1 MTVKKSE
8 NTLTNSQL
16 EQSASPNKTGELE
29 FKLVIILG
37 MLSAI
42 GALSTDMYLPLFPA
56 MSHALNTTQAGV
68 QLSLTSFMAGLAI
81 GQLIIGPWSDVIGRR
96 KLLLGGMVL
105 LTVASM
111 ACSFSSSIEM
121 LIISRFFQGAGGA
134 SGIVLTRAIVSD
146 LSFGNKA
153 AYYFN
158 LILAIQGAAPIVAP
172 LMGGVA
178 AYFPWQIVFVFMAV
192 ISLIITTLTFVY
204 VPESLPSKSVSD
216 GSKGCLVKQFL
227 KLFKNRTY
235 MGYTLVFSATFGA
248 LFAYISASPFIY
260 QSMFKFTPGF
270 FSIMF
275 AVNAGIMMFSSILSA
290 RWVERIGAKSLVI
303 IGVVTT
309 FVLACLLLVVN
320 YLGIYQLALTTIIFM
335 MLMFTMALI
344 FGNAAS
350 LALTAVPDVRGA
362 GSAVLGAL
370 QFGTA
375 SLTAFLTG
383 LGKSVS
389 LFPISIV
396 LIGCGIMAL
405 FSLVLVREGD
415 K

>member
-1 MTVKKSE
+1 MKKSE
-8 NTLTNSQL
+8 NTLNNSYLDQTIPSN
-16 EQSASPNKTGELE
+16 QKGELA
-29 FKLVIILG
+29 FKLVLVLG

-56 MSHALNTTQAGV
+56 ISHALFTTQAGV

-81 GQLIIGPWSDVIGRR
+81 GQLIIGPWSDAIGRR

-105 LTVASM
+105 LTVASI

-121 LIISRFFQGAGGA
+121 LITSRFFQGAGGA

-172 LMGGVA
+172 LIGGVA
-178 AYFPWQIVFVFMAV
+178 AYFPWQVVFVFMAL
-192 ISLIITTLTFVY
+192 ISLIITLLTFVY
-204 VPESLPSKSVSD
+204 VPESLPDKSESGESKSSLA
-216 GSKGCLVKQFL
+216 KPFL
-227 KLFKNRTY
+227 KLFQNRTY
-235 MGYTLVFSATFGA
+235 MGYTLIFSATFGA

-270 FSIMF
+270 FSIVF
-275 AVNAGIMMFSSILSA
+275 AINAGIMMFSSILSA
-290 RWVERIGAKSLVI
+290 RWVGRIGAKSLVI

-320 YLGIYQLALTTIIFM
+320 YLNLYQFVLTTAIFM

-383 LGKSVS
+383 LGQSVS

-396 LIGCGIMAL
+396 LIGCGLITL
-405 FSLVLVREGD
+405 FSLILVRKGD

>member
-1 MTVKKSE
+1 MKKSE
-8 NTLTNSQL
+8 NTLNNSYLDQTIPSN
-16 EQSASPNKTGELE
+16 QKGELA
-29 FKLVIILG
+29 FKLVLVLG

-56 MSHALNTTQAGV
+56 ISHALITTQAGV

-81 GQLIIGPWSDVIGRR
+81 GQLIIGPWSDAIGRR

-105 LTVASM
+105 LTVASI

-121 LIISRFFQGAGGA
+121 LITSRFFQGAGGA

-172 LMGGVA
+172 LIGGVA
-178 AYFPWQIVFVFMAV
+178 AYFPWQVVFVFMAL
-192 ISLIITTLTFVY
+192 ISLIITLLTFVY
-204 VPESLPSKSVSD
+204 VPESLPDKSESGESKSSLA
-216 GSKGCLVKQFL
+216 KPFL
-227 KLFKNRTY
+227 KLFQNRTY
-235 MGYTLVFSATFGA
+235 MGYTLIFSATFGA

-270 FSIMF
+270 FSIVF
-275 AVNAGIMMFSSILSA
+275 AINAGIMMFSSILSA
-290 RWVERIGAKSLVI
+290 RWVGRIGAKSLVI

-320 YLGIYQLALTTIIFM
+320 YLNLYQFVLTTAIFM

-383 LGKSVS
+383 LGQSVS

-396 LIGCGIMAL
+396 LIGCGLITL
-405 FSLVLVREGD
+405 FSLILVRKGD

>member
-1 MTVKKSE
+1 MKKSE
-8 NTLTNSQL
+8 NTINNSFLDQTI
-16 EQSASPNKTGELE
+16 SPSQKSELG
-29 FKLVIILG
+29 FKLVLVLG

-56 MSHALNTTQAGV
+56 MSHALITTQAGI

-81 GQLIIGPWSDVIGRR
+81 GQLIIGPWSDAIGRR
-96 KLLLGGMVL
+96 KLLLGGMIL
-105 LTVASM
+105 LTVASI
-111 ACSFSSSIEM
+111 ACSLSSNIEM

-158 LILAIQGAAPIVAP
+158 LMLAIQGAAPIVAP
-172 LMGGVA
+172 LIGGIA
-178 AYFPWQIVFVFMAV
+178 AYFPWQVVFIFMAV

-204 VPESLPSKSVSD
+204 VPESLPGKSAS
-216 GSKGCLVKQFL
+216 GGNKNNLVKQFL

-235 MGYTLVFSATFGA
+235 MGYTLIFSSTFGA

-260 QSMFKFTPGF
+260 QSMFKFSPGF
-270 FSIMF
+270 FSIVF
-275 AVNAGIMMFSSILSA
+275 AINAGIMMFSSILSA
-290 RWVERIGAKSLVI
+290 RWVERFGAKTLVI

-320 YLGIYQLALTTIIFM
+320 YLSLYQLELTTAIFM
-335 MLMFTMALI
+335 MLMFTMAFI

-370 QFGTA
+370 QFGAA

-396 LIGCGIMAL
+396 LIGCGIITL
-405 FSLVLVREGD
+405 FSLMLVRVRR
-415 K
+415 

>member
-8 NTLTNSQL
+8 NILNENCLDLNVSSYQKGAL
-16 EQSASPNKTGELE
+16 G
-29 FKLVIILG
+29 FKLVLVLG

-56 MSHALNTTQAGV
+56 MSHALITTQAGV
-68 QLSLTSFMAGLAI
+68 QLSLTSFMFGLAI

-96 KLLLGGMVL
+96 NLLLGGMVL
-105 LTVASM
+105 LTVASI

-158 LILAIQGAAPIVAP
+158 LMLAIQGVAPIIAP
-172 LMGGVA
+172 LIGGIA
-178 AYFPWQIVFVFMAV
+178 AHFPWPVVFVFLTV
-192 ISLIITTLTFVY
+192 ISLILTVLTFAY
-204 VPESLPSKSVSD
+204 VPESLPNKSAYS
-216 GSKGCLVKQFL
+216 GIKNSLVKQFF
-227 KLFKNRTY
+227 KLFRNRVY

-260 QSMFKFTPGF
+260 QSMFNFTPGF
-270 FSIMF
+270 FSVVF
-275 AVNAGIMMFSSILSA
+275 AINAGIMMFGSILSA
-290 RWVERIGAKSLVI
+290 RWVERIGAKTLVI
-303 IGVVTT
+303 VGVVTT
-309 FVLACLLLVVN
+309 FILACLLLIVN
-320 YLGIYQLALTTIIFM
+320 YLSVYQLQLTTAIFM
-335 MLMFTMALI
+335 ILMFTMALI

-350 LALTAVPDVRGA
+350 LALTAVPDLRGA

-389 LFPISIV
+389 LFPVSIV
-396 LIGCGIMAL
+396 LIGCGIMTL
-405 FSLVLVREGD
+405 FSLILVRVRR
-415 K
+415 

>member
-1 MTVKKSE
+1 MKKSE
-8 NTLTNSQL
+8 NILTNRYLDQGV
-16 EQSASPNKTGELE
+16 SPDQKSELG
-29 FKLVIILG
+29 FKLVLILG

-56 MSHALNTTQAGV
+56 MSHALATTQAGI

-96 KLLLGGMVL
+96 KLLLGGMIL
-105 LTVASM
+105 LTVASV
-111 ACSFSSSIEM
+111 ACSFSSNIEM

-146 LSFGNKA
+146 LSFGNKT

-158 LILAIQGAAPIVAP
+158 LMLAIQGAAPIIAP

-178 AYFPWQIVFVFMAV
+178 AYFPWPIVFVFMAV
-192 ISLIITTLTFVY
+192 TSLIITILTFIY
-204 VPESLPSKSVSD
+204 VPESLPSQSAS
-216 GSKGCLVKQFL
+216 GRSKGSLVKPFL
-227 KLFKNRTY
+227 KLFKNRAY
-235 MGYTLVFSATFGA
+235 VGYTFVFSSTFGA

-270 FSIMF
+270 FSIVF
-275 AVNAGIMMFSSILSA
+275 AINAGIMMFSSILSA
-290 RWVERIGAKSLVI
+290 RWVEKIGAKALVI

-309 FVLACLLLVVN
+309 FVLSCLLLVVN
-320 YLGIYQLALTTIIFM
+320 YLTIYQLELTTVIFM
-335 MLMFTMALI
+335 LLMFTMALI

-370 QFGTA
+370 QFGVA

-389 LFPISIV
+389 LFPISVV
-396 LIGCGIMAL
+396 LIGCGIVTL
-405 FSLVLVREGD
+405 LSLMLVRVRR
-415 K
+415 

>member
-1 MTVKKSE
+1 MEKSE
-8 NTLTNSQL
+8 NTLIDSRL
-16 EQSASPNKTGELE
+16 DQSVSPDKKGELG
-29 FKLVIILG
+29 FKLVLVLG

-56 MSHALNTTQAGV
+56 MSHALITTQTGI

-81 GQLIIGPWSDVIGRR
+81 GQLIVGPWSDVIGRR
-96 KLLLGGMVL
+96 NLLLGGMVL
-105 LTVASM
+105 LTIASI
-111 ACSFSSSIEM
+111 ACAFSSSIEM

-158 LILAIQGAAPIVAP
+158 LMLAIQGAAPIIAP

-178 AYFPWQIVFVFMAV
+178 AYFPWQVVFVFMAIV
-192 ISLIITTLTFVY
+192 SLILTILTFVY
-204 VPESLPSKSVSD
+204 VPESLPDKSVFG
-216 GSKGCLVKQFL
+216 GSKDSLVKPFL
-227 KLFKNRTY
+227 KLFKNRAY
-235 MGYTLVFSATFGA
+235 MGYTLIFSSTFGA

-270 FSIMF
+270 FSIVF
-275 AVNAGIMMFSSILSA
+275 AINAGIMLISSILSA
-290 RWVERIGAKSLVI
+290 RWVERIGAKTLVI

-309 FVLACLLLVVN
+309 FVLVCLLLIVN
-320 YLGIYQLALTTIIFM
+320 YLSIYQLELTTAIFM

-344 FGNAAS
+344 FGNATS
-350 LALTAVPDVRGA
+350 LALRAVPAIRGT

-370 QFGTA
+370 QFGVA

-389 LFPISIV
+389 LFPVSIV
-396 LIGCGIMAL
+396 LIGCGIITL
-405 FSLVLVREGD
+405 FSLILVRVRR
-415 K
+415 

>member
-1 MTVKKSE
+1 M
-8 NTLTNSQL
+8 
-16 EQSASPNKTGELE
+16 A
-29 FKLVIILG
+29 FKLVLILG

-56 MSHALNTTQAGV
+56 ISHALNTTQAGV

-96 KLLLGGMVL
+96 KLLLRGMVL
-105 LTVASM
+105 LTVASI
-111 ACSFSSSIEM
+111 ACSFSSSIEI

-178 AYFPWQIVFVFMAV
+178 AYFPWPIVFVFMAV
-192 ISLIITTLTFVY
+192 ISLIITILTFVY
-204 VPESLPSKSVSD
+204 VPESLPNKSGYD
-216 GSKGCLVKQFL
+216 ESKGRLVKQFL
-227 KLFKNRTY
+227 TLFKNRTY

-270 FSIMF
+270 FSIVF
-275 AVNAGIMMFSSILSA
+275 AINAGIMMFSSILSA

-320 YLGIYQLALTTIIFM
+320 YLSFYQLELTTAIFM
-335 MLMFTMALI
+335 MLMFTMAFI

-389 LFPISIV
+389 LFPVSIV
-396 LIGCGIMAL
+396 LIGCGIITL
-405 FSLVLVREGD
+405 FSLMLAREGE

>member
-1 MTVKKSE
+1 MKKSE
-8 NTLTNSQL
+8 NTLTNNYL
-16 EQSASPNKTGELE
+16 EQTASSNKKGELA
-29 FKLVIILG
+29 FRLVLILG

-81 GQLIIGPWSDVIGRR
+81 GQLIIGPWSDLIGRR

-105 LTVASM
+105 LTVASI

-178 AYFPWQIVFVFMAV
+178 AYFPWQVVFIFMAV

-204 VPESLPSKSVSD
+204 VPESLPSKSASG
-216 GSKGCLVKQFL
+216 GSKGSLVRPFL
-227 KLFKNRTY
+227 KLFKSRTY

-270 FSIMF
+270 FSIVF
-275 AVNAGIMMFSSILSA
+275 AINAGIMMFSSILSA

-303 IGVVTT
+303 IGVITT

-320 YLGIYQLALTTIIFM
+320 YLGIYQFALTTVIFM

-389 LFPISIV
+389 LFPMSIV
-396 LIGCGIMAL
+396 LIGCGIITL
-405 FSLVLVREGD
+405 FSLMLVRVRR
-415 K
+415 

>member
-1 MTVKKSE
+1 MKKSE
-8 NTLTNSQL
+8 NTISNSYLNQT
-16 EQSASPNKTGELE
+16 ASPNQKSELG
-29 FKLVIILG
+29 FKLVLVLG

-42 GALSTDMYLPLFPA
+42 GALSTDIYLPLFPA
-56 MSHALNTTQAGV
+56 MSHALVTTQAGI

-81 GQLIIGPWSDVIGRR
+81 GQLIIGPWSDAIGRR
-96 KLLLGGMVL
+96 KLLLGGMIL
-105 LTVASM
+105 LTVASI
-111 ACSFSSSIEM
+111 ACSLSANIEM

-158 LILAIQGAAPIVAP
+158 LMLAIQGAAPIVAP
-172 LMGGVA
+172 LIGGIA
-178 AYFPWQIVFVFMAV
+178 AYFPWQVVFIFMAV

-204 VPESLPSKSVSD
+204 VPESLPDKSAS
-216 GSKGCLVKQFL
+216 GGNKNSLVKQFL

-235 MGYTLVFSATFGA
+235 MGYTLIFSSTFGA

-260 QSMFKFTPGF
+260 QSMFKFSPGF
-270 FSIMF
+270 FSIVF
-275 AVNAGIMMFSSILSA
+275 AINAGIMMFSSILSA
-290 RWVERIGAKSLVI
+290 RWVERFGARTLVI

-309 FVLACLLLVVN
+309 FVLACLLLIVN
-320 YLGIYQLALTTIIFM
+320 YLSLYQLELTTAIFM
-335 MLMFTMALI
+335 MLMFTMAFI

-362 GSAVLGAL
+362 GSAILGAL
-370 QFGTA
+370 QFGAA

-396 LIGCGIMAL
+396 LIGCGIITL
-405 FSLVLVREGD
+405 FSLMLVRVRR
-415 K
+415 

>member
-1 MTVKKSE
+1 MEKSE
-8 NTLTNSQL
+8 NRLIDSDLKQRVSP
-16 EQSASPNKTGELE
+16 EQKGELG
-29 FKLVIILG
+29 FRLVLVLG

-42 GALSTDMYLPLFPA
+42 GALSTDMYLPLFPS
-56 MSHALNTTQAGV
+56 MSHALITTQAGI

-96 KLLLGGMVL
+96 NLLLGGMVL

-111 ACSFSSSIEM
+111 ACAFSSNIEM

-146 LSFGNKA
+146 LSFGNKS

-158 LILAIQGAAPIVAP
+158 LMLAIQGAAPIVAP
-172 LMGGVA
+172 LIGGMA
-178 AYFPWQIVFVFMAV
+178 AHFPWQVIFVFMAV
-192 ISLIITTLTFVY
+192 ISLILTLLTFIY
-204 VPESLPSKSVSD
+204 VPESLPGKSASG
-216 GSKGCLVKQFL
+216 GSKGSLVKPFL
-227 KLFKNRTY
+227 KLFKNRVY

-270 FSIMF
+270 FSILF
-275 AVNAGIMMFSSILSA
+275 AINAGIMLFSSILSA
-290 RWVERIGAKSLVI
+290 KWVERVGAKTLVI
-303 IGVVTT
+303 IGVITT
-309 FVLACLLLVVN
+309 FILVCLLLVVN
-320 YLGIYQLALTTIIFM
+320 YLSIYQLELTTAIFM
-335 MLMFTMALI
+335 LLMFTMALV

-350 LALTAVPDVRGA
+350 LALTAVPDIRGA

-370 QFGTA
+370 QFGSA

-389 LFPISIV
+389 LFPVSMV
-396 LIGCGIMAL
+396 LIGCGIITL
-405 FSLVLVREGD
+405 FSLMLVRVRR
-415 K
+415 